1 MKRRLELEVD
11 FLQPL
16 LDIEAISVLA
26 SIREFVDAQIQDGFD
41 SRKIRKRL
49 RLLYRM
55 IAQFAKKIMMC
66 QRCIVQN
73 SLG

>member
-1 MKRRLELEVD
+1 MERRLEIEVD

-26 SIREFVDAQIQDGFD
+26 SIIEFVDTQIPDGFD

-49 RLLYRM
+49 RLLYRI

-66 QRCIVQN
+66 QR
-73 SLG
+73 

>member
-26 SIREFVDAQIQDGFD
+26 SIREFVDAEILDGFD
-41 SRKIRKRL
+41 SRKIRK
-49 RLLYRM
+49 
-55 IAQFAKKIMMC
+55 
-66 QRCIVQN
+66 
-73 SLG
+73 G